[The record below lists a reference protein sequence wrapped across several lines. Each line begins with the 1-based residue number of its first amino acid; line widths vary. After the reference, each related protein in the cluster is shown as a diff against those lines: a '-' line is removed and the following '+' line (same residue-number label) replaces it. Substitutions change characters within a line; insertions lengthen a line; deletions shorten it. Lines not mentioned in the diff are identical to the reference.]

1 MRIILP
7 SLAAISLAACTTATP
22 PPAPL
27 PAPPVSTTPDRT
39 DAIIAVA
46 STAATV
52 ADAIGAAPPA
62 TLTRTTIDDK
72 ALHVAFATF
81 DTALTIVDGFVASGV
96 ITPSSPQAL
105 RIKRAILATTDALI
119 AASAAQRAGSA
130 TTYTVALRN
139 AETALD
145 SLRAALKR

>member
-1 MRIILP
+1 MRLLLP
-7 SLAAISLAACTTATP
+7 ALAALSLAACTTT

-52 ADAIGAAPPA
+52 ADAIGVAPPA

-72 ALHVAFATF
+72 AVHLAFATF
-81 DTALTIVDGFVASGV
+81 DTALTIVDGFVASGTIV
-96 ITPSSPQAL
+96 PGSPQAL
-105 RIKRAILATTDALI
+105 RIKRAVLATNDALI

-130 TTYTVALRN
+130 TTYTAALRN